1 VKKKIRILRIISSL
15 DPKYGGPSKTIID
28 SSVTLNKQ
36 GFKVDILTN
45 DNENSIFFKSKKIN
59 IINKGPGLGNYCFNL
74 KLFFWL
80 LKNRNNYDQFII
92 HGVWEFNTLMARI
105 LLKNK
110 FYVFTH
116 GQLDPFFRSQNIK
129 KIKKKIYWN
138 LVEKK
143 NLIYSKSLLL
153 TSENEKKLLNNT
165 YVDTKNIKK
174 TVIRYGINRPKFNK
188 NKSIK
193 IFYKKFP
200 KLKNKRFLL
209 FLGRFH
215 EKKGCEILIKSAKK
229 MLDNKTN
236 IYILMAGPNN
246 NYTDKLKVL
255 ANRYKLDNNIFWAD
269 IILKDLKWGAISAS
283 EGMVLSSHGE
293 NFGVSLAESL
303 SCSRPVL
310 TTDKVNIYRE
320 ILNSRAG
327 FISKNNVNSFYSI
340 LKKFNNLSKTN
351 IKKMNVNSLN
361 CFKKNFDL
369 TLSKKSLG
377 KFLSEEYNKN

>member
-1 VKKKIRILRIISSL
+1 MKKKIKILRIISSL

-36 GFKVDILTN
+36 GFKVDILTS

-80 LKNRNNYDQFII
+80 LKNRNNYEQFII
-92 HGVWEFNTLMARI
+92 HGVWEFNTLIARI
-105 LLKNK
+105 LLKNR

-116 GQLDPFFRSQNIK
+116 GQLDPFFGSQKVK
-129 KIKKKIYWN
+129 KIKKQIYWN
-138 LVEKK
+138 LFEKK
-143 NLIYSKSLLL
+143 NLLYSKSLLL

-255 ANRYKLDNNIFWAD
+255 SSRYKLDNNIFWCD

-283 EGMVLSSHGE
+283 QGMVLSSHGE

-327 FISKNNVNSFYSI
+327 LISKNNVNSFYSI

-351 IKKMNVNSLN
+351 IKKMNLNSLN